1 MENERK
7 RRQEVL
13 AIAEFLGDAMTPGQ
27 ANSLMDEVREWSLDG
42 KFYIADYLNGGP
54 LYTSIREHL
63 AEIGACY

>member
-13 AIAEFLGDAMTPGQ
+13 AIARFLGDDMTSEQ
-27 ANSLMDEVREWSLDG
+27 VDSLMDEIRGWSLEG

-54 LYTSIREHL
+54 LYTAIREYL
-63 AEIGACY
+63 AEIGECY

>member
-1 MENERK
+1 MDFERQRK
-7 RRQEVL
+7 QEVL
-13 AIAEFLGDAMTPGQ
+13 AIANFLGDDMTPKQ
-27 ANSLMDEVREWSLDG
+27 TNSLMDEIREWSLDG